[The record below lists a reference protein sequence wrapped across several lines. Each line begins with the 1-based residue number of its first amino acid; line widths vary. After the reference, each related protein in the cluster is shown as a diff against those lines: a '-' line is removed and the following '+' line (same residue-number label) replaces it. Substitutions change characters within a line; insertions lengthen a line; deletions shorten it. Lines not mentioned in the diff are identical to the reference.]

1 LSSAPLIGARIFRR
15 PVIPPEWLAEF
26 SALLQVIV
34 IDVTLAGD
42 NAIVVGLAAAALP
55 REQRKRAIIV
65 GIAVATVVRVLFAV
79 IAAELLAVIGLTL
92 AGGLLLLWVAWK
104 MFRDSVATA
113 QPVHGASGVACRH
126 PVRTQHQAMVQI
138 IIADVSMSLDNVLAV
153 AGTARQHV
161 WVLVLGL
168 ALSVA
173 LMGAASTV
181 IARLLHRFPWFAWVG
196 LAIVT
201 WVAVSMIYQGGG
213 EVLHHIRLQ

>member
-1 LSSAPLIGARIFRR
+1 LIGARIFRR
-15 PVIPPEWLAEF
+15 SVIPPEWLAEF

-79 IAAELLAVIGLTL
+79 VAAELLAVIGLTL

-113 QPVHGASGVACRH
+113 QPVHGASGAACRH
-126 PVRTQHQAMVQI
+126 PVRTQRQAMVQI

-181 IARLLHRFPWFAWVG
+181 IARLLHHFPWFAWVG

-201 WVAVSMIYQGGG
+201 WVAVSMVYQGGG
-213 EVLHHIRLQ
+213 EVLHHIRPQ